1 MPKPTIEWGDDG
13 KVSFKATGVPDKRS
27 SDKVASQGYAVT
39 LHYYENGVHSSNA
52 TVTAKDNGVTLSNV
66 KDGKMDM
73 VFGYWPLTTSEAYA
87 KAAYTVPVYVDYHGY
102 LKLKKDGNIVPEGH
116 TLSQP
121 TVEGEFIKPFTR
133 PTDLSVD
140 FDRWGKKNTVK
151 WKRQTKVKGYDGSKE
166 VDVECRYKEGKWHV
180 LRYVKGQDPSTYKEI
195 ATPLAGDETK
205 LEVTDTNF
213 DYDKEYVYRV
223 VFLPTILESKFGSK
237 LTQLPGH
244 SNGTKA
250 TAYDLWNEV
259 EADTHLG
266 LHITLTQD
274 MSDTEKV
281 WLKWQYSVPVSGLTW
296 YVEYKQ
302 PSEKTWREMTETIAV
317 DPNQTEASAKF
328 SGSVCDAVTYRIKTK
343 VSGSFVYSDTLMTRL
358 STGSYIKSVT
368 ATTGTHEQTVDVTWE
383 VENADPTN
391 EIIYV
396 VKRRPVGTEEWTLV
410 SDSLR
415 SNQRIQTWT
424 DTRPQTG
431 TYYEYTV
438 EAYGAKCAEQVE
450 KAKMDGIVT
459 PGFSQ
464 ARGTITGHIAY
475 GSGTAVKGVRVNL
488 TKSTADQESDQVQ
501 YLSRYIEGAGKGL
514 VWQADPSKYAGV
526 FTGQKPATLQLWAMP
541 SGDGGDQMA
550 LATLTNALQVGVK
563 KVGSEGAYKTVV
575 KVAETEYGPEEET
588 IRGFYRTTRMRAM
601 TNWWMAT
608 STANGVRRLSRTACT
623 TANSTRRS
631 LSM

>member
-1 MPKPTIEWGDDG
+1 MAEQDKRTINKDINNKNKKSMQQTTRQRRGRPWQWLQVMTLMLVMLTAGISPAWALQYAKDVDDKGGGKYNFVSNGNESWDFYSRAYFRTVQQFDPEADSFFWRFDVVVNYYGLPQLQNNGYFYLNRQELNGEVILVTGDNVKHKIATWQKKYGNIYDLKMENQNPAISYEVLDTRWGTVNVSEIRTSKWEIDSGDDNTVFKYIYVDYSPSSQAIADGIKSIILHEKIKTNNSVTEREIGDATYTKNIDIKDLSTDSPMPKPTIEWGDDG

-223 VFLPTILESKFGSK
+223 VFLPNDIGE
-237 LTQLPGH
+237 QVRQQVDAAARPQQRHEGH
-244 SNGTKA
+244 
-250 TAYDLWNEV
+250 
-259 EADTHLG
+259 G
-266 LHITLTQD
+266 L
-274 MSDTEKV
+274 
-281 WLKWQYSVPVSGLTW
+281 
-296 YVEYKQ
+296 
-302 PSEKTWREMTETIAV
+302 
-317 DPNQTEASAKF
+317 
-328 SGSVCDAVTYRIKTK
+328 
-343 VSGSFVYSDTLMTRL
+343 
-358 STGSYIKSVT
+358 
-368 ATTGTHEQTVDVTWE
+368 
-383 VENADPTN
+383 
-391 EIIYV
+391 
-396 VKRRPVGTEEWTLV
+396 RPVERGGGGHPSGPAHHADAGHERHREGV
-410 SDSLR
+410 AEVAV
-415 SNQRIQTWT
+415 QRPRERADVVCGVQ
-424 DTRPQTG
+424 
-431 TYYEYTV
+431 
-438 EAYGAKCAEQVE
+438 AAEREDV
-450 KAKMDGIVT
+450 ARDDGNHRR
-459 PGFSQ
+459 GSQ
-464 ARGTITGHIAY
+464 PDGGL
-475 GSGTAVKGVRVNL
+475 G
-488 TKSTADQESDQVQ
+488 QVQ
-501 YLSRYIEGAGKGL
+501 RL
-514 VWQADPSKYAGV
+514 
-526 FTGQKPATLQLWAMP
+526 
-541 SGDGGDQMA
+541 
-550 LATLTNALQVGVK
+550 
-563 KVGSEGAYKTVV
+563 
-575 KVAETEYGPEEET
+575 
-588 IRGFYRTTRMRAM
+588 
-601 TNWWMAT
+601 
-608 STANGVRRLSRTACT
+608 GVRRRDLPHQDQGERLI
-623 TANSTRRS
+623 R
-631 LSM
+631 L